1 MKILLV
7 EDDDRI
13 ARPIIEELTH
23 QSHVVDHVADGRLAL
38 AYTEVT
44 NYDLLLVDWMLPG
57 LDGVSLCRRL
67 RARGHQGHI
76 LIITARDQT
85 PDKVLG
91 LDAGADDYL
100 AKPFDLEELSAR
112 VRALAR
118 RPPALQDDMISHG
131 PLRLD
136 RLRQQVNVDGRPV
149 LLTTKEFMI
158 LECFLLQ
165 PERVFTRSQLLDRLW
180 DIDTTSSD
188 ATIRTHIANIRAKLH
203 AAGLKRD
210 PIVTV
215 YGAGYRLSATG

>member
-165 PERVFTRSQLLDRLW
+165 PERVFARSQLLDRLW

-188 ATIRTHIANIRAKLH
+188 ATIRTHIANIRAKLD

>member
-13 ARPIIEELTH
+13 SRPIIEELTH
-23 QSHVVDHVADGRLAL
+23 QSHVVDHVADGRRAL
-38 AYTEVT
+38 AYTEAT
-44 NYDLLLVDWMLPG
+44 DYDLLLIDWMLPG

-67 RARGHQGHI
+67 RTRGHQGHI

-165 PERVFTRSQLLDRLW
+165 PERVFTRSKLLDRLW